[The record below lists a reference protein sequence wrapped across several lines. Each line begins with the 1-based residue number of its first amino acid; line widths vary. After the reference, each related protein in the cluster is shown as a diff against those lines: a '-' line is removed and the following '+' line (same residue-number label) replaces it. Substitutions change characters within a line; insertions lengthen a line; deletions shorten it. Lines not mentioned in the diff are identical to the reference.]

1 MLMNNFHV
9 LKIGLEMGFEAVIF
23 INEIY
28 FVHVVPFLIILK
40 LEINK
45 KEKLHSSFFKGK
57 GTVYLHLI
65 ALLYKIP
72 LGLHPDIASFQQPY
86 CYYFVNVFYK
96 DSKAKCIDLP
106 QAESR
111 LVSCLASG
119 SLFLKIS

>member
-45 KEKLHSSFFKGK
+45 KKNS
-57 GTVYLHLI
+57 I
-65 ALLYKIP
+65 A
-72 LGLHPDIASFQQPY
+72 
-86 CYYFVNVFYK
+86 VFLRER
-96 DSKAKCIDLP
+96 A
-106 QAESR
+106 
-111 LVSCLASG
+111 
-119 SLFLKIS
+119 LFIFI